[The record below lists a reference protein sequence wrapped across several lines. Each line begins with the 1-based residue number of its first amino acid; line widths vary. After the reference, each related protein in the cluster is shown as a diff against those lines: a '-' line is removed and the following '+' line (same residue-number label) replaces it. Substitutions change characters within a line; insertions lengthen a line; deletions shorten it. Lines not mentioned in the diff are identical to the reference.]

1 MAETINREFLLK
13 GLLAKTEQKPVR
25 EQKSDMSKVA
35 SVVSE
40 LAKKV
45 GDPLERMVEESK
57 QYAKAAIEAHKQKND
72 IKATKDTEKTSR
84 RINDLLGVQKNMYKQ
99 FKSKNTMWVGIS
111 KFDGVAQNQLTNAV
125 RLAFNRGM
133 KNGVVNASN
142 KATKQASKQIATTA
156 GVVGGA
162 GGGGKGPPIGTAAG
176 AMGSG
181 GGNNPFTGA
190 MGKKLNS
197 SVYRTI
203 GGLSGIATALD
214 LLAYKTLGFIDA
226 IGIDLSQA
234 WTGVIKDNALFQR
247 EMRKTMFLT
256 MGFTKENRALEQ
268 SYMDITSQVSA
279 SGGIRARF
287 QQAWLKTTQR
297 GFLLMSKED
306 RLEKNRQRAR
316 EQQVKSIKAITT
328 TSLAT
333 AKQLGIEGDTMNEM
347 MMDWRFHLDLGEIAL
362 ANIGREMQQIAR
374 TTGVTGSRLESAVK
388 SANKFM
394 EMMRSSANLTER
406 AATNLIALSTSLE
419 KFGVLETFSSEM
431 QALTSRAS
439 FFEVDDKTRNFLTQI
454 AASAGGNAMKNILF
468 GKTLQSASNVKELQR
483 GLGPMLDRYLGGYAR
498 QAGFAG
504 VTSENLTEVIEKL
517 TGMGIDLSIIDQQM
531 KMAYGKGL
539 GDIERFNKGLAD
551 AAESM
556 KPVGERMDNLKKQID
571 EEIKAGR
578 GMMDAT
584 QEMKKRFDELQTDA
598 ALKAFGTLAQAQ
610 EKGYGQ
616 QWIEKEL
623 TEKLGSQMAQDF
635 LKNQGS
641 KAGFAEQLTDSLQRR
656 ALGVERNI
664 DDLLM
669 KRGIADSGALEKML
683 LAGGQDQANA
693 MRALNE
699 VQQEIAGLEKDA
711 QDPITSIQR
720 DVHEINNKLG
730 GWFTELLGSLSKE
743 HILGLIGAAFTGL
756 FGANIFM
763 GGRLLQ
769 LLKGFGGMFGSFS
782 RGFSRGM
789 AGGQGVAG
797 SAMRGM
803 KGAYK
808 GAAAGGRAASGV
820 RGAAAV
826 GRGLFKGGLRGILGG
841 TTGGVALLVFGIIDG
856 IMGGFSGYAKTADNF
871 AFALKGADGK
881 MKEATAG
888 MKAASTA
895 GGVFVGIMDGLT
907 FGLLS
912 FIGLAEPL
920 QKFATYYYY
929 TFISIIE
936 KMWEG
941 MKEGW
946 KMAMDYM
953 KPAFEFLQE
962 SWKLLEESLVRL
974 ANTFGFAG
982 GNMEEIFMSIWETIG
997 PIAKTTGMIL
1007 GHMAG
1012 QVAGYMAYVGGAIL
1026 QAIEFVVNLVTI
1038 TVDAVKDVYGWFY
1051 KMYDWL
1057 VGHSIVPDLVNG
1069 IIDYFLMLPSNILGS
1084 LGSMVSKIPETIWG
1098 GLEEL
1103 SGIATYIPNLIWNG
1117 IATLS
1122 RSLWDQIEKLPEMIW
1137 QGVKNTGSY
1146 IWESLQK
1153 LPSLL
1158 FNGMKESLSYA
1169 WNWFKNLIDGENT
1182 VEKLKDQ
1189 NKVIE
1194 KTEIDHALKMD
1205 QRVKNIK
1212 DPAAKLKELE
1222 RLAASNQ
1229 AKLEGQKA
1237 HLTFMDKDAGRGG
1250 RNFVMDALIPDWTGL
1265 DVGKNAYQESRRGQ
1279 LDLIKATEVRQ
1290 KQLQDQINSLKNGA
1304 SPEVEKNQLKQL
1316 DLQKQQISQGEV
1328 TKKTMEAGQKKGSI
1342 FVHDTHCEAL
1352 LILLLKAIGAWD
1364 KNTAN
1369 EYVSLQAA
1377 LKNRAMEIN
1386 QTGSAQ
1392 NLGAFNKDQAVA
1404 AILGAG
1410 NLKTKELLFRSIASE
1425 EPSQSSGGSGGK
1437 RMQQMLMES
1446 YATKEKESMKTFVNM
1461 QNLGAFARRNYRGD
1475 NWMLGKHS
1483 NNMQNEESTDKR
1495 ETSMLSRLLS
1505 KAYEIKEKVISK
1517 ISSGV
1522 QNLGAFSKNVV
1533 TSAFDASQSE
1543 KIASSAIMREFNN
1556 AASNAYSNRE
1566 INEGK
1571 RDIDFSL
1578 SRALYSTTEDVPIN
1592 TNPIGDRDEL
1602 KAQIEPLLTSGG
1614 SVEEMLAR
1622 KKAGEEGAVT
1632 GSGAALLPDMNS
1644 IASYLTQS
1652 QSQKLDRMITLLEQ
1666 IRDGQERKTASEII
1680 GPRSQGSPIPQ
1691 SVGVKRIGREFLKGQ
1706 LDLQPLENA
1715 PSSVNTDG
1723 RGGY

>member
-1 MAETINREFLLK
+1 
-13 GLLAKTEQKPVR
+13 
-25 EQKSDMSKVA
+25 
-35 SVVSE
+35 
-40 LAKKV
+40 
-45 GDPLERMVEESK
+45 
-57 QYAKAAIEAHKQKND
+57 
-72 IKATKDTEKTSR
+72 
-84 RINDLLGVQKNMYKQ
+84 
-99 FKSKNTMWVGIS
+99 
-111 KFDGVAQNQLTNAV
+111 
-125 RLAFNRGM
+125 
-133 KNGVVNASN
+133 
-142 KATKQASKQIATTA
+142 
-156 GVVGGA
+156 
-162 GGGGKGPPIGTAAG
+162 
-176 AMGSG
+176 
-181 GGNNPFTGA
+181 
-190 MGKKLNS
+190 
-197 SVYRTI
+197 
-203 GGLSGIATALD
+203 
-214 LLAYKTLGFIDA
+214 
-226 IGIDLSQA
+226 
-234 WTGVIKDNALFQR
+234 
-247 EMRKTMFLT
+247 MFL
-256 MGFTKENRALEQ
+256 
-268 SYMDITSQVSA
+268 S
-279 SGGIRARF
+279 
-287 QQAWLKTTQR
+287 
-297 GFLLMSKED
+297 
-306 RLEKNRQRAR
+306 
-316 EQQVKSIKAITT
+316 
-328 TSLAT
+328 
-333 AKQLGIEGDTMNEM
+333 
-347 MMDWRFHLDLGEIAL
+347 
-362 ANIGREMQQIAR
+362 
-374 TTGVTGSRLESAVK
+374 
-388 SANKFM
+388 
-394 EMMRSSANLTER
+394 
-406 AATNLIALSTSLE
+406 
-419 KFGVLETFSSEM
+419 
-431 QALTSRAS
+431 
-439 FFEVDDKTRNFLTQI
+439 
-454 AASAGGNAMKNILF
+454 GGNAMKNILF

-504 VTSENLTEVIEKL
+504 VTSENLTAVIEKL

-539 GDIERFNKGLAD
+539 GDIERFNKGLTD

-641 KAGFAEQLTDSLQRR
+641 KSGFAEQLTDSLQRR
-656 ALGVERNI
+656 ALGVDTNI

-669 KRGIADSGALEKML
+669 KRGIADSGALQKML
-683 LAGGQDQANA
+683 LAGGQDQVNA

-730 GWFTELLGSLSKE
+730 GWFADLLGSLSKE
-743 HILGLIGAAFTGL
+743 NLLGLIGAAFTGL
-756 FGANIFM
+756 IGANIFM

-769 LLKGFGGMFGSFS
+769 FMRSFGGIFGGKGLKGFFGSGAKGTNRLFKNP
-782 RGFSRGM
+782 
-789 AGGQGVAG
+789 AGGFMMNPTGSGTYKLAG
-797 SAMRGM
+797 SAPKGVKGMM
-803 KGAYK
+803 KGGF
-808 GAAAGGRAASGV
+808 GAAKGMMKGGL
-820 RGAAAV
+820 
-826 GRGLFKGGLRGILGG
+826 GLAKGGLRGLLGG
-841 TTGGVALLVFGIIDG
+841 ATGGAALLVFGIIDG
-856 IMGGFSGYAKTADNF
+856 IMGGFSGYAKTAENF

-881 MKEATAG
+881 MKEATTG
-888 MKAASTA
+888 MKAASSA
-895 GGVFVGIMDGLT
+895 GGIFVGIMDGLT

-946 KMAMDYM
+946 KMAMNYM

-962 SWKLLEESLVRL
+962 SWKLLQESLVRL
-974 ANTFGFAG
+974 ANAFGFAG
-982 GNMEEIFMSIWETIG
+982 GNMEEIFLSIWETIG

-1012 QVAGYMAYVGGAIL
+1012 QVIGYMAYVGGAIL
-1026 QAIEFVVNLVTI
+1026 QVIELFVNVGTVMVNF
-1038 TVDAVKDVYGWFY
+1038 AKDVYDWFY
-1051 KMYDWL
+1051 KMYDWI
-1057 VGHSIVPDLVNG
+1057 VGNSIVPDLVNG
-1069 IIDYFLMLPSNILGS
+1069 VIDYFLMLPSNILGS

-1212 DPAAKLKELE
+1212 DPTAKLKELE

-1250 RNFVMDALIPDWTGL
+1250 RNFVMDAMIPDWTGL
-1265 DVGKNAYQESRRGQ
+1265 DAGKNAYQESRRGQ
-1279 LDLIKATEVRQ
+1279 LDLIKATELRQ

-1364 KNTAN
+1364 KNTAG
-1369 EYVSLQAA
+1369 EYVRLEAA

-1410 NLKTKELLFRSIASE
+1410 NLKTKELLFRSIMSE
-1425 EPSQSSGGSGGK
+1425 ESSPRYREISGEKRISGDK
-1437 RMQQMLMES
+1437 RMSQMLRES
-1446 YATKEKESMKTFVNM
+1446 YATKEKESMKSFVSM
-1461 QNLGAFARRNYRGD
+1461 QNLGAFASNRRRND
-1475 NWMLGKHS
+1475 LWMLGKHS
-1483 NNMQNEESTDKR
+1483 DNVRNEESNDKR
-1495 ETSMLSRLLS
+1495 ESSMLSRLLS

-1522 QNLGAFSKNVV
+1522 QNLGAFSKN
-1533 TSAFDASQSE
+1533 TILSAFDASQSE
-1543 KIASSAIMREFNN
+1543 KIASSAIMREFNS

-1566 INEGK
+1566 TNEGK

-1578 SRALYSTTEDVPIN
+1578 SRALYSTTEDVPIS

-1632 GSGAALLPDMNS
+1632 GGGAALLPDMNS

-1680 GPRSQGSPIPQ
+1680 GPRSQGSPIPP